1 MGFMKILNYMN
12 LNQHPAQCSFRV
24 DRTRQFSEIYHA
36 HQGMELLFVHEG
48 SIRVV
53 VNRQIFDLTAGNLV
67 AFRPFQLHRV
77 IMRTEPGGSYIR
89 TLLVFEPGELAERL
103 EAFPSLRQFLLRLW
117 KEPLQQQV
125 FQSLPLERT
134 VDKLAEYRER
144 MEGAEQAELLE
155 EQMWCLA
162 DMLGHLKRHE
172 EPDMLR
178 RLPPPQGSQVAEQ
191 VMDWLEARYAEPFQ
205 LELLAQ
211 AVHLTPSHVSAAF
224 RQAVGSTITDYL
236 TAVRVRQA
244 CLLLRT
250 GDKSVEEIGRA
261 VGLQN
266 ASYFCQ
272 MFRKHVG
279 LSPHRF
285 RRSLHRTGEKR

>member
-1 MGFMKILNYMN
+1 MRMKILNYLN
-12 LNQHPAQCSFRV
+12 LNQHPVQCSFRV

-53 VNRQIFDLTAGNLV
+53 VNRQIVDLTAGNLV
-67 AFRPFQLHRV
+67 VFRPFQLHRV
-77 IMRTEPGGSYIR
+77 IIRTEPGVAYIR
-89 TLLVFEPGELAERL
+89 TLLVFEPGELVERL

-125 FQSLPLERT
+125 FQSLPLART
-134 VDKLAEYRER
+134 VDKLEEYRQR
-144 MEGAEQAELLE
+144 METAEQGELLE
-155 EQMWCLA
+155 EQMLCLA
-162 DMLGHLKRHE
+162 DLLGHLKRHE
-172 EPDMLR
+172 EPELLH
-178 RLPPPQGSQVAEQ
+178 RLPPAQGSAVAEQ
-191 VMDWLEARYAEPFQ
+191 VMDWLEAHYAEPFQ
-205 LELLAQ
+205 LEQLAQ

-250 GDKSVEEIGRA
+250 GDKSVEEIGQA

-266 ASYFCQ
+266 TSYFCQ

-285 RRSLHRTGEKR
+285 RRSFQRTE

>member
-1 MGFMKILNYMN
+1 MKILNYLN
-12 LNQHPAQCSFRV
+12 LNQHPVQCSFRV

-67 AFRPFQLHRV
+67 VFRPFQLHRV
-77 IMRTEPGGSYIR
+77 IMRTEPGGAYIR
-89 TLLVFEPGELAERL
+89 TLLVFEPGELGERL
-103 EAFPSLRQFLLRLW
+103 EAFPALRQFLHRLW

-134 VDKLAEYRER
+134 VDKLEEYRER
-144 MEGAEQAELLE
+144 MEHAEPAELLE
-155 EQMWCLA
+155 EQMLCLA

-172 EPDMLR
+172 EPDMLN

-191 VMDWLEARYAEPFQ
+191 VMEWLEAHYAEPFQ

-211 AVHLTPSHVSAAF
+211 AVHLTPNHVSAAF

-236 TAVRVRQA
+236 TAVRIRQA

-250 GDKSVEEIGRA
+250 GDKSVEEIGRG

-266 ASYFCQ
+266 TSYFCQ

-285 RRSLHRTGEKR
+285 RRSFQRTD